1 MLVKIEKSEMIG
13 KAEFPSS
20 KSFSHRL
27 IIAAALG
34 DGVSI
39 IKNVSKCDDVMA
51 TISSLSALGAKFSF
65 EGDSLTVIGIDIKK
79 AFATEELYVNE
90 SGSTLRFLIPIAW
103 LTGKEITL
111 RGAQRLF
118 ERPLGIYADIAK
130 EHDFKFELERSSL
143 TVCGKLK
150 SGTYRL
156 PGNVSSQFITGLM
169 FALPL
174 IEENSKIII
183 EPPFESRPYIDMTID
198 ALASFGVQVKFED
211 ENTIAIEGNQR
222 YSPANT
228 TVEGDWSGG
237 AFLLAL
243 KMLHEGI
250 DVCGFNDQSLQG
262 DRVCE
267 ECFNKIKEG
276 DPTLDITDCP
286 DLGPILFAMAAYFN
300 GATFTGTK
308 RLKIKESDRASAMK
322 TELEKLGTR
331 VDVFDDT
338 VRVYGGVNKPTECI
352 FGHNDHRIVMAMAT
366 LLSKLGGSISG
377 AEAIKKSYPEF
388 FEVIKK
394 LNAKLEIQ
402 DT

>member
-1 MLVKIEKSEMIG
+1 
-13 KAEFPSS
+13 
-20 KSFSHRL
+20 
-27 IIAAALG
+27 
-34 DGVSI
+34 
-39 IKNVSKCDDVMA
+39 
-51 TISSLSALGAKFSF
+51 
-65 EGDSLTVIGIDIKK
+65 
-79 AFATEELYVNE
+79 
-90 SGSTLRFLIPIAW
+90 
-103 LTGKEITL
+103 
-111 RGAQRLF
+111 
-118 ERPLGIYADIAK
+118 
-130 EHDFKFELERSSL
+130 
-143 TVCGKLK
+143 
-150 SGTYRL
+150 
-156 PGNVSSQFITGLM
+156 M
-169 FALPL
+169 FALPF

-250 DVCGFNDQSLQG
+250 DVCGFNDHSLQG

-267 ECFNKIKEG
+267 EYFNKIKEG

-286 DLGPILFAMAAYFN
+286 DLGPILFSMAAYFN

-322 TELEKLGTR
+322 VELEKLGAR

>member
-27 IIAAALG
+27 IIAAALA

-79 AFATEELYVNE
+79 AFSTEELYVNE

-130 EHDFKFELERSSL
+130 DHDFKFELERSSL

-174 IEENSKIII
+174 IEENSKIIRRVI
-183 EPPFESRPYIDMTID
+183 FRITQLRSSIIKC
-198 ALASFGVQVKFED
+198 FIGV
-211 ENTIAIEGNQR
+211 
-222 YSPANT
+222 
-228 TVEGDWSGG
+228 
-237 AFLLAL
+237 LCL
-243 KMLHEGI
+243 K
-250 DVCGFNDQSLQG
+250 
-262 DRVCE
+262 
-267 ECFNKIKEG
+267 
-276 DPTLDITDCP
+276 
-286 DLGPILFAMAAYFN
+286 LFQQKL
-300 GATFTGTK
+300 K
-308 RLKIKESDRASAMK
+308 R
-322 TELEKLGTR
+322 
-331 VDVFDDT
+331 
-338 VRVYGGVNKPTECI
+338 
-352 FGHNDHRIVMAMAT
+352 
-366 LLSKLGGSISG
+366 
-377 AEAIKKSYPEF
+377 
-388 FEVIKK
+388 
-394 LNAKLEIQ
+394 
-402 DT
+402 